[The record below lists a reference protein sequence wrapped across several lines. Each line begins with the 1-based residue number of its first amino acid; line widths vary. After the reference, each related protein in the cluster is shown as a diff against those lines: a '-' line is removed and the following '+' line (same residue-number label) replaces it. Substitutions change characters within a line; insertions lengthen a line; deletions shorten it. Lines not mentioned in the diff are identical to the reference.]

1 MADCGE
7 RRLEC
12 QSRGLLC
19 LGRPQN
25 DDAGKGSS
33 SSLSLC
39 VDGNVCREKLGC
51 VRKGFRERKG
61 EGQVEKQVVSERGGY
76 ILVDTDE
83 ISESLG
89 TS

>member
-1 MADCGE
+1 MMADCGE

-12 QSRGLLC
+12 QARGLLY

-39 VDGNVCREKLGC
+39 VDGNVCREKYGVCEEARGLGNA
-51 VRKGFRERKG
+51 REKGKWRSK
-61 EGQVEKQVVSERGGY
+61 S
-76 ILVDTDE
+76 
-83 ISESLG
+83 
-89 TS
+89 